1 VQNAVSAA
9 PHRIIARKDDGADQ
23 RPCRG
28 CGRGTGYVI
37 CIVNTME
44 RVEVPLCKVCKKK
57 TLSYT
62 DEARKAVLRVIR
74 YVHMSWSYHNL

>member
-1 VQNAVSAA
+1 
-9 PHRIIARKDDGADQ
+9 
-23 RPCRG
+23 
-28 CGRGTGYVI
+28 
-37 CIVNTME
+37 ME